1 MNEIIKTE
9 KIAKEI
15 TNPDEKFEGF
25 TLEEIRYQRALVA
38 MQSDFCKAKI
48 TKSLA
53 NLQKSNPL
61 SPTAAADSIPGKV
74 GAIAL
79 KLLKGL
85 NYIDY
90 AVLGFSLF
98 SSARKVFSFFHKK
111 KK

>member
-1 MNEIIKTE
+1 MNEITKTE
-9 KIAKEI
+9 NIARSI
-15 TNPDEKFEGF
+15 TNPDEKFDGL

-38 MQSDFCKAKI
+38 MQSDFCKTKI
-48 TKSLA
+48 LRTFA

-61 SPTAAADSIPGKV
+61 SPSGAAESLPGKV

-85 NYIDY
+85 NYLDY

-98 SSARKVFSFFHKK
+98 TSLRKVTSFFKRKK
-111 KK
+111 K